1 MLDLVG
7 LSEVARKRSKGF
19 SLGMGQRLG
28 IAAALLGDPA
38 ILMFDEPVNGLDPEG
53 ILWIRNLMKALAAEG
68 RTVFVSSHLMSEM
81 ENTADHL
88 LVIGRGRLIADCTR
102 GRVHRAQLGAD
113 GPGPHPAG
121 ATRCAARSRW
131 PAATSPTPPDG
142 AFVVQ
147 GLAPDQIGDLAF
159 ERGIRLHE
167 LAQAHASLEQAFME
181 LTASS
186 VEFHASDGPTGAGR
200 RQATGDHGRG
210 GLTWPR
216 RHSCRA
222 VPRRPCGP
230 LASGR
235 AGFGGALRSEF
246 TKIRSV
252 RSTYWTLIALVVVTI
267 GIGALACVGA
277 VSRGSGIHGP
287 GFDATQRSLAGLILG
302 QLIIV
307 VLGALTVTSE
317 YSTGMIRTSLT
328 VQPRRGTVLAAK
340 GVVFTLVSL
349 VTGLVASFVSFFIG
363 QAILSSKH
371 LDVSLGD
378 PNVLRAVIGGG
389 LFLAVCG
396 MLAFG
401 LGTLLRHTAGAIT
414 ASIGLLF
421 VLFVLI
427 NFLPSSWQ
435 NHVDKWIPFN
445 AGSQIWSTIPVHG
458 NPPMFS
464 PWTGFAV
471 FAGYAVIAII
481 AGAVA
486 FRKRDA

>member
-1 MLDLVG
+1 MATTTQLPGSSGPAL
-7 LSEVARKRSKGF
+7 RS
-19 SLGMGQRLG
+19 
-28 IAAALLGDPA
+28 
-38 ILMFDEPVNGLDPEG
+38 
-53 ILWIRNLMKALAAEG
+53 
-68 RTVFVSSHLMSEM
+68 
-81 ENTADHL
+81 
-88 LVIGRGRLIADCTR
+88 
-102 GRVHRAQLGAD
+102 
-113 GPGPHPAG
+113 
-121 ATRCAARSRW
+121 
-131 PAATSPTPPDG
+131 
-142 AFVVQ
+142 
-147 GLAPDQIGDLAF
+147 AP
-159 ERGIRLHE
+159 
-167 LAQAHASLEQAFME
+167 
-181 LTASS
+181 
-186 VEFHASDGPTGAGR
+186 
-200 RQATGDHGRG
+200 
-210 GLTWPR
+210 
-216 RHSCRA
+216 
-222 VPRRPCGP
+222 
-230 LASGR
+230 SGR
-235 AGFGGALRSEF
+235 AGFTGALRSEF

-252 RSTYWTLIALVVVTI
+252 RSTYWTLITLVVVTI

-277 VSRGSGIHGP
+277 ISRGADHGP

-328 VQPRRGTVLAAK
+328 VQPRRGTLLAAK
-340 GVVFTLVSL
+340 GVIFFLVSL

-371 LDVSLGD
+371 LGVSLGD
-378 PNVLRAVIGGG
+378 PNVLRAVVGGA

-458 NPPMFS
+458 DPPMFS

-471 FAGYAVIAII
+471 FTGYAVIAIV

>member
-1 MLDLVG
+1 MATTTQLPG
-7 LSEVARKRSKGF
+7 SSGP
-19 SLGMGQRLG
+19 
-28 IAAALLGDPA
+28 ALR
-38 ILMFDEPVNGLDPEG
+38 F
-53 ILWIRNLMKALAAEG
+53 
-68 RTVFVSSHLMSEM
+68 
-81 ENTADHL
+81 
-88 LVIGRGRLIADCTR
+88 
-102 GRVHRAQLGAD
+102 
-113 GPGPHPAG
+113 
-121 ATRCAARSRW
+121 
-131 PAATSPTPPDG
+131 
-142 AFVVQ
+142 
-147 GLAPDQIGDLAF
+147 AP
-159 ERGIRLHE
+159 
-167 LAQAHASLEQAFME
+167 
-181 LTASS
+181 
-186 VEFHASDGPTGAGR
+186 
-200 RQATGDHGRG
+200 
-210 GLTWPR
+210 
-216 RHSCRA
+216 
-222 VPRRPCGP
+222 
-230 LASGR
+230 SGR

-277 VSRGSGIHGP
+277 VSRGADHGP
-287 GFDATQRSLAGLILG
+287 LFDATQRSLAGLILG

-340 GVVFTLVSL
+340 GVVFALVTL

-363 QAILSSKH
+363 QAILSTKN
-371 LDVSLGD
+371 LGVSLGD

-481 AGAVA
+481 AGTVA

>member
-1 MLDLVG
+1 M
-7 LSEVARKRSKGF
+7 
-19 SLGMGQRLG
+19 
-28 IAAALLGDPA
+28 
-38 ILMFDEPVNGLDPEG
+38 
-53 ILWIRNLMKALAAEG
+53 
-68 RTVFVSSHLMSEM
+68 
-81 ENTADHL
+81 
-88 LVIGRGRLIADCTR
+88 
-102 GRVHRAQLGAD
+102 
-113 GPGPHPAG
+113 
-121 ATRCAARSRW
+121 
-131 PAATSPTPPDG
+131 AATTQLPGSS
-142 AFVVQ
+142 
-147 GLAPDQIGDLAF
+147 AP
-159 ERGIRLHE
+159 
-167 LAQAHASLEQAFME
+167 SLRSA
-181 LTASS
+181 
-186 VEFHASDGPTGAGR
+186 P
-200 RQATGDHGRG
+200 
-210 GLTWPR
+210 
-216 RHSCRA
+216 
-222 VPRRPCGP
+222 
-230 LASGR
+230 SGR
-235 AGFGGALRSEF
+235 AGFTGALRSEF

-277 VSRGSGIHGP
+277 VSRGADHGP
-287 GFDATQRSLAGLILG
+287 LFDATQRSLAGLILG

-328 VQPRRGTVLAAK
+328 VQPRRGTLLAAK
-340 GVVFTLVSL
+340 GVVFALVSL

-371 LDVSLGD
+371 LNVALGD

-421 VLFVLI
+421 VLFVLV
-427 NFLPSSWQ
+427 NFLPSNWQ
-435 NHVDKWIPFN
+435 DHVDKWIPFN
-445 AGSQIWSTIPVHG
+445 AGSQIWSTITPGG

-481 AGAVA
+481 AGAFA
-486 FRKRDA
+486 FMKRDA

>member
-1 MLDLVG
+1 MATTTQLPGSSGPAL
-7 LSEVARKRSKGF
+7 RS
-19 SLGMGQRLG
+19 
-28 IAAALLGDPA
+28 
-38 ILMFDEPVNGLDPEG
+38 
-53 ILWIRNLMKALAAEG
+53 
-68 RTVFVSSHLMSEM
+68 
-81 ENTADHL
+81 
-88 LVIGRGRLIADCTR
+88 
-102 GRVHRAQLGAD
+102 
-113 GPGPHPAG
+113 
-121 ATRCAARSRW
+121 
-131 PAATSPTPPDG
+131 
-142 AFVVQ
+142 
-147 GLAPDQIGDLAF
+147 AP
-159 ERGIRLHE
+159 
-167 LAQAHASLEQAFME
+167 
-181 LTASS
+181 
-186 VEFHASDGPTGAGR
+186 
-200 RQATGDHGRG
+200 
-210 GLTWPR
+210 
-216 RHSCRA
+216 
-222 VPRRPCGP
+222 
-230 LASGR
+230 SGR

-267 GIGALACVGA
+267 GIGTLACVGA
-277 VSRGSGIHGP
+277 VSRGADHGP
-287 GFDATQRSLAGLILG
+287 GFDGTQRSLAGLILG

-349 VTGLVASFVSFFIG
+349 VTGLVASFASFFIG

-371 LDVSLGD
+371 LGVSLGD

-471 FAGYAVIAII
+471 FAGYAAIAII

>member
-1 MLDLVG
+1 M
-7 LSEVARKRSKGF
+7 ATTT
-19 SLGMGQRLG
+19 RLPG
-28 IAAALLGDPA
+28 SSAPALP
-38 ILMFDEPVNGLDPEG
+38 
-53 ILWIRNLMKALAAEG
+53 
-68 RTVFVSSHLMSEM
+68 S
-81 ENTADHL
+81 
-88 LVIGRGRLIADCTR
+88 
-102 GRVHRAQLGAD
+102 
-113 GPGPHPAG
+113 
-121 ATRCAARSRW
+121 
-131 PAATSPTPPDG
+131 
-142 AFVVQ
+142 
-147 GLAPDQIGDLAF
+147 
-159 ERGIRLHE
+159 
-167 LAQAHASLEQAFME
+167 AS
-181 LTASS
+181 
-186 VEFHASDGPTGAGR
+186 
-200 RQATGDHGRG
+200 
-210 GLTWPR
+210 
-216 RHSCRA
+216 
-222 VPRRPCGP
+222 
-230 LASGR
+230 SGR

-267 GIGALACVGA
+267 GIGTLACVGA
-277 VSRGSGIHGP
+277 VSRGADHGP
-287 GFDATQRSLAGLILG
+287 LFDATQRSLAGLILG

-328 VQPRRGTVLAAK
+328 VQPRRGTLLAAK
-340 GVVFTLVSL
+340 GVVFFLVSFI
-349 VTGLVASFVSFFIG
+349 TGLVASFVSFFVG

-371 LDVSLGD
+371 LGVSLGD
-378 PNVLRAVIGGG
+378 PNVLRAVIGGA

-427 NFLPSSWQ
+427 NFLPANWQ
-435 NHVDKWIPFN
+435 DHVDKWIPFN
-445 AGSQIWSTIPVHG
+445 AGSQIWSTIPVQG

-471 FAGYAVIAII
+471 FTGYAVIAIV

>member
-1 MLDLVG
+1 MATTTQLPGSSAPAL
-7 LSEVARKRSKGF
+7 RS
-19 SLGMGQRLG
+19 
-28 IAAALLGDPA
+28 
-38 ILMFDEPVNGLDPEG
+38 
-53 ILWIRNLMKALAAEG
+53 
-68 RTVFVSSHLMSEM
+68 
-81 ENTADHL
+81 
-88 LVIGRGRLIADCTR
+88 
-102 GRVHRAQLGAD
+102 
-113 GPGPHPAG
+113 
-121 ATRCAARSRW
+121 
-131 PAATSPTPPDG
+131 
-142 AFVVQ
+142 
-147 GLAPDQIGDLAF
+147 AP
-159 ERGIRLHE
+159 
-167 LAQAHASLEQAFME
+167 
-181 LTASS
+181 
-186 VEFHASDGPTGAGR
+186 
-200 RQATGDHGRG
+200 
-210 GLTWPR
+210 
-216 RHSCRA
+216 
-222 VPRRPCGP
+222 
-230 LASGR
+230 SGR

-349 VTGLVASFVSFFIG
+349 VTGLVASFASFFIG

-371 LDVSLGD
+371 LGVSLGD

-471 FAGYAVIAII
+471 FAGYAAIAIT